1 MFFFQMIVCGKYL
14 ISWLGFINFVGV
26 STLCEKNQVIYQ
38 VIVSIEMICYNFL
51 RTQLILLQLK

>member
-26 STLCEKNQVIYQ
+26 STLYEKNQVIYQ
-38 VIVSIEMICYNFL
+38 VLVSIEMIC
-51 RTQLILLQLK
+51 